1 MKKTIL
7 ILLATLSMSCQ
18 AQQKNDMNAYKKA
31 VELAEALL
39 VKKEIVLE
47 EYNLVKLQNQFLY
60 DSMDKGIKASSV
72 WEIIYKI
79 KNTNGED
86 EYRLRGGEI
95 FIEVDLK
102 TQTSKI
108 TNCNK
113 NGRTKFEPRT

>member
-1 MKKTIL
+1 
-7 ILLATLSMSCQ
+7 MSCQ

-108 TNCNK
+108 TNW
-113 NGRTKFEPRT
+113 GE